1 MQLLATFL
9 TVEVLVMAPRLGQF
23 IALTA
28 DG

>member
-9 TVEVLVMAPRLGQF
+9 TVEVLVMAPRLGQL